1 MSDSL
6 PIPEVSPESDALAAW
21 LNRLPGGPVVW
32 IIVSVELFTFALF
45 FLGFAWSYT
54 DELEVFSTS
63 QALLHPTSGAIN
75 TAVLLTGSWLIARGA
90 QRALVGRDAVPW
102 LIATAVS
109 GVVFTGIKIS
119 EYVDVFSHGVSLST
133 NQFWFF
139 YLFLTVL
146 HLVHVVIGIG
156 ICAVVAYGLRRPGEN
171 PPDVHTVES
180 AATYWHLVDLIWIL
194 LFPLLYMSGA
204 Q

>member
-1 MSDSL
+1 MNDSL
-6 PIPEVSPESDALAAW
+6 PIPDSTPENDALATW
-21 LNRLPGGPVVW
+21 LNQLPGGPVVW
-32 IIVSVELFTFALF
+32 IIVTVELFTFSLF
-45 FLGFAWSYT
+45 FLGYAWSYAQ
-54 DELEVFSTS
+54 EVEIFSAS
-63 QALLHPTSGAIN
+63 QAMLHPTSGAIN
-75 TAVLLTGSWLIARGA
+75 TAILLTGSWLIARGA
-90 QRALVGRDAVPW
+90 QRARTSSDAVPW
-102 LIATAVS
+102 LVATALS

-156 ICAVVAYGLRRPGEN
+156 ICAVVAYGLRRPGED
-171 PPDVHTVES
+171 PPDVHTVEA